1 MPILCR
7 LRTIHESLRNY
18 IKYYLYQLQDNVK
31 KIKMFHVK
39 HWVQRDVEIIYL
51 LIIHAVDIAQ
61 QISEHAAIPIRPA
74 RWLAAIRANSLRS
87 DRALGGSN

>member
-1 MPILCR
+1 M
-7 LRTIHESLRNY
+7 
-18 IKYYLYQLQDNVK
+18 
-31 KIKMFHVK
+31 K

-51 LIIHAVDIAQ
+51 LIIHAVEYSTADTP
-61 QISEHAAIPIRPA
+61 EHAAVSIRPA

>member
-1 MPILCR
+1 
-7 LRTIHESLRNY
+7 
-18 IKYYLYQLQDNVK
+18 
-31 KIKMFHVK
+31 MFHVK
-39 HWVQRDVEIIYL
+39 HWFQSEFEIIYL

>member
-1 MPILCR
+1 
-7 LRTIHESLRNY
+7 
-18 IKYYLYQLQDNVK
+18 
-31 KIKMFHVK
+31 MFYVK
-39 HWVQRDVEIIYL
+39 HWVQSEFEIIYL

-74 RWLAAIRANSLRS
+74 RRLAAIRENSLRS